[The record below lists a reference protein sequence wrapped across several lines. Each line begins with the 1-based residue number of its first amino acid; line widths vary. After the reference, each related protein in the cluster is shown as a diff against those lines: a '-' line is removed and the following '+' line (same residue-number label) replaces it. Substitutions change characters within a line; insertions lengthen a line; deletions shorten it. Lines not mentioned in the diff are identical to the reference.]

1 LRIRLGE
8 TPNRRR
14 NCFESWYSSPIPTL
28 AATDFIGNAKGL
40 VWFPRFMLRT
50 VIPAAT
56 LAEKCLAGPSK
67 DFIKVDFFN

>member
-8 TPNRRR
+8 TPNCRR

-28 AATDFIGNAKGL
+28 AATDFIVNAKGL
-40 VWFPRFMLRT
+40 VWFPRFTLRT

-56 LAEKCLAGPSK
+56 LAEKCLAGLSK
-67 DFIKVDFFN
+67 NYFNCVF